1 VTTTT
6 DNRGR
11 SLLRRESGGLGVDI
25 VAIMTSSLA
34 TGALGFVFWTIAA
47 RGYTTAEVGRASAI
61 ISSATLLATLSN
73 LSINSLYERF
83 LPVAGGRA
91 HRLLVLG
98 RSVIIATAAVLG
110 VGFVLL
116 GPRDTLF
123 TSSTQAWLYPVFV
136 VVLGIF
142 AIQDSM
148 LIGLGRS
155 RTVATKN
162 ITQSTIKLI
171 LVAALIPLGTGS
183 AVVWAWVLP
192 AAAIS
197 LWIGMT
203 AIRAGARAMTGP
215 SILPRRTEIV
225 HFYAGSF
232 AMTAVGVV
240 VPLVV
245 PLVIVARLG
254 AEMNA
259 YFTIC
264 WLVISTAA
272 VLLNA
277 TAAPFVAAASE
288 PGTDLRQATLRFIA
302 LCGGASI
309 VGCVALVVT
318 APWILSIMGPQYAA
332 EGTDLIRLMAL
343 TLPTVAFVTIYTA
356 LARVERRLR
365 LAVITQVVFG
375 VVVVTGIA
383 FSTDR
388 WGIIGVAYV
397 YLTADV
403 IIAAIVAIPGIRMI
417 RRALRTTARH
427 DATHGHA
434 DVENPVAP
442 GRHRATPERPAAV
455 LRPYPDTPTSAT
467 PASPTAASPTAE
479 HDPAHP
485 EKTE

>member
-1 VTTTT
+1 MTTT

-11 SLLRRESGGLGVDI
+11 SLLRREQGGLGVDI

-83 LPVAGGRA
+83 LPVAGARA

-123 TSSTQAWLYPVFV
+123 TSSTQAWLYPAFV

-203 AIRAGARAMTGP
+203 AIRDGARAMTGP

-254 AEMNA
+254 TEMNA

-272 VLLNA
+272 ILLNA
-277 TAAPFVAAASE
+277 TAAPFVATASE
-288 PGTDLRQATLRFIA
+288 PGTDLRHATLRFIA

-309 VGCVALVVT
+309 VGCIALVVT

-397 YLTADV
+397 YLAADV

-417 RRALRTTARH
+417 RRALRTTTAD
-427 DATHGHA
+427 DAMSGQQDGVA
-434 DVENPVAP
+434 AAVAP
-442 GRHRATPERPAAV
+442 GRHRATPARPAQV
-455 LRPYPDTPTSAT
+455 LRPYPA
-467 PASPTAASPTAE
+467 AESPTPE
-479 HDPAHP
+479 HDPVHP